1 MTSDSF
7 DPNLVLVVDDISENL
22 ELAQV
27 YLKKL
32 GWRVLTSDS
41 GEHALLKLDTV
52 TPAWILLDIKM
63 PGIDGL
69 ALAKIL
75 RSDRRYDNTRIVG
88 YTAHALKDEVK
99 NILASGFDSVLIKPI
114 TYADISDSFGAN
126 VQVM

>member
-7 DPNLVLVVDDISENL
+7 DPDLVLVVDDISENI
-22 ELAQV
+22 ELARV

-41 GEHALLKLDTV
+41 GEHALRTLGTV

-75 RSDRRYDNTRIVG
+75 RSVRRYDNSRIVG
-88 YTAHALKDEVK
+88 YTAHALKDEVI